1 MTSNFEKIH
10 RENGS
15 FLADDIF
22 LDWVETIKVAGDE
35 GVQNGL
41 EFLVPGNDARISDQW
56 RRKES

>member
-1 MTSNFEKIH
+1 MASNSEKI
-10 RENGS
+10 RRKNCS

-35 GVQNGL
+35 GVRNGL

-56 RRKES
+56 KRKES